1 MISTRG
7 RYAIRVL
14 LDMAEHRGA
23 GYVPLRMIAHR
34 QEISLKYIE
43 QVMPLLTGAGMVE
56 GIHGRGGG
64 YRLCMEPTEIRIGD
78 ILRLTEGDLAPVA
91 CLSGKAGG
99 CDRAAN
105 CRTLPMWKKYYEL
118 TTAYFDG
125 ITLADL
131 SDTPSGGDYVIYVNA
146 GSIATFAVRCPAGDA
161 PKKSSFFSRTS
172 VKNIP

>member
-1 MISTRG
+1 
-7 RYAIRVL
+7 
-14 LDMAEHRGA
+14 
-23 GYVPLRMIAHR
+23 MIAHR

-99 CDRAAN
+99 TGIRLQQN
-105 CRTLPMWKKYYEL
+105 PK
-118 TTAYFDG
+118 TASAYRC
-125 ITLADL
+125 
-131 SDTPSGGDYVIYVNA
+131 SGGSPSR
-146 GSIATFAVRCPAGDA
+146 SI
-161 PKKSSFFSRTS
+161 
-172 VKNIP
+172 

>member
-99 CDRAAN
+99 CDRATN

-131 SDTPSGGDYVIYVNA
+131 SDTPSGGDYVI
-146 GSIATFAVRCPAGDA
+146 
-161 PKKSSFFSRTS
+161 
-172 VKNIP
+172 

>member
-1 MISTRG
+1 MISTRE

-78 ILRLTEGDLAPVA
+78 ILRLTEGSLAPVA
-91 CLSGKAGG
+91 CLECGAKT
-99 CDRAAN
+99 CPRAAN
-105 CRTLPMWKKYYEL
+105 CPTLPVWGEL
-118 TTAYFDG
+118 DKRISGYLDSV
-125 ITLADL
+125 TLADL
-131 SDTPSGGDYVIYVNA
+131 V
-146 GSIATFAVRCPAGDA
+146 
-161 PKKSSFFSRTS
+161 KKQ
-172 VKNIP
+172 